1 MAKYTYN
8 GDETLVFPTLGVVV
22 SAGDQ
27 FDGPDG
33 LTTSGLTIVTG
44 GRGSSAPADPA
55 PSEPA
60 PSSDAPA
67 DPAPADPAPSDST
80 TQGE

>member
-1 MAKYTYN
+1 MPKYTYA

-22 SAGDQ
+22 SNGDQ

-33 LTTSGLTIVTG
+33 LTQQGLTIV
-44 GRGSSAPADPA
+44 GRGRGAS
-55 PSEPA
+55 
-60 PSSDAPA
+60 APA

-80 TQGE
+80 TQGA